1 MRDQGR
7 LRHPVEHSPEHV
19 SLDGV
24 DSQLSPLCLPF
35 WEGWRDSLPKFYLS
49 LHLCKQQHLLEL
61 RNKETEVWGQL
72 WLHKEGT
79 SEWNADEISWH
90 FLCVWVT
97 RRREKVVVWFMEDN
111 RKKFMVPPSASV
123 LQMKR
128 VLPSHLSPL
137 RTLWSYFLLKFVCV
151 WDSWSSS

>member
-7 LRHPVEHSPEHV
+7 LKHPVEHSPEHV

-49 LHLCKQQHLLEL
+49 LRLCKQQHLLEL
-61 RNKETEVWGQL
+61 RNKEAEVGVSSDYTK
-72 WLHKEGT
+72 KELRNGMLMR
-79 SEWNADEISWH
+79 SLGIS
-90 FLCVWVT
+90 CVWVT
-97 RRREKVVVWFMEDN
+97 RRRQKVVVWLMEDN
-111 RKKFMVPPSASV
+111 RKKFTVPPSASV

-137 RTLWSYFLLKFVCV
+137 RTLWSYFLLKFVCI